1 MQNKAKD
8 NRMSRSLRSLMSL
21 FLTAALLL
29 CGCAWGQGTP
39 ADGKSDPP
47 KAGETPTPETAAVE
61 AELCERIA
69 KIQQETE
76 PQMPEYGAREALIAQ
91 TTLLIIPR
99 YHVLHPK
106 LTPAFSSRWFNSYFE
121 TLDPAKIYF
130 LQSDIDE
137 FREYEGVLLDSR
149 NNVNV
154 RFAFE
159 VYRRLLMRV
168 RQWALYT
175 IEAVDEPQDYSVEES
190 IPLNVKTADLTWCAT
205 EAELRA
211 RWRRRVKNTLLADV
225 LRREKEAQGEGQGAA
240 APASRRRD
248 VRLRTKKT
256 VVRAYQFRRNA
267 TANDILGYFLNA
279 FLCLCDPHTNY
290 MTPAEKKSFDIH
302 MSNSLQGAGFVL
314 SMVDF
319 YTTIMEIIP
328 GGPAAR
334 DGRLK
339 PGDRILAVAQ
349 AEDAEPEDI
358 MDMPLDEVVSRIRGP
373 KGTPVFLTIQHHGS
387 SAEQVI
393 KIIRDEVVLK
403 DSEPQSAIHQVKL
416 DDGRTARIAQ
426 IYIPSFYCDI
436 DGRSKGKPDYRSTT
450 MDTRRL
456 LEAAM
461 DTGPL
466 DGVILDLRGNGGG
479 YLDEACS
486 LCGLFLPGGP
496 VVQAKMGD
504 EVEVLKDPS
513 EGQTFYD
520 GPLVVLVDKLSA
532 SASEITAAC
541 LQDRGRALICGDSS
555 THGKGSMQMPL
566 DLMNIRLISGN
577 TKLLGQDSE
586 GRVRRPGAL
595 KITNGRFYRVNGV
608 STQAIGVTPD
618 IVFPSFLDKMETGEI
633 HLPNVLPSDEIPS
646 VRFQHWNE
654 LDGLKASLRERAA
667 AYMSTNPAFAK
678 YAAEVER
685 YGRLRQRSEL
695 PLEIGARRAFRDEE
709 EYCLKQFRHYQPV
722 RAKDEEKREHFK
734 TDDDED
740 DEKEDEAKED
750 VILEA
755 TLEVMKVLCSRL

>member
-1 MQNKAKD
+1 
-8 NRMSRSLRSLMSL
+8 
-21 FLTAALLL
+21 
-29 CGCAWGQGTP
+29 
-39 ADGKSDPP
+39 
-47 KAGETPTPETAAVE
+47 
-61 AELCERIA
+61 
-69 KIQQETE
+69 
-76 PQMPEYGAREALIAQ
+76 
-91 TTLLIIPR
+91 
-99 YHVLHPK
+99 
-106 LTPAFSSRWFNSYFE
+106 
-121 TLDPAKIYF
+121 
-130 LQSDIDE
+130 
-137 FREYEGVLLDSR
+137 
-149 NNVNV
+149 
-154 RFAFE
+154 
-159 VYRRLLMRV
+159 
-168 RQWALYT
+168 
-175 IEAVDEPQDYSVEES
+175 
-190 IPLNVKTADLTWCAT
+190 
-205 EAELRA
+205 
-211 RWRRRVKNTLLADV
+211 
-225 LRREKEAQGEGQGAA
+225 
-240 APASRRRD
+240 
-248 VRLRTKKT
+248 
-256 VVRAYQFRRNA
+256 
-267 TANDILGYFLNA
+267 
-279 FLCLCDPHTNY
+279 
-290 MTPAEKKSFDIH
+290 
-302 MSNSLQGAGFVL
+302 
-314 SMVDF
+314 
-319 YTTIMEIIP
+319 
-328 GGPAAR
+328 
-334 DGRLK
+334 
-339 PGDRILAVAQ
+339 
-349 AEDAEPEDI
+349 
-358 MDMPLDEVVSRIRGP
+358 
-373 KGTPVFLTIQHHGS
+373 
-387 SAEQVI
+387 
-393 KIIRDEVVLK
+393 
-403 DSEPQSAIHQVKL
+403 
-416 DDGRTARIAQ
+416 
-426 IYIPSFYCDI
+426 
-436 DGRSKGKPDYRSTT
+436 
-450 MDTRRL
+450 
-456 LEAAM
+456 M

-654 LDGLKASLRERAA
+654 LDGLKASLRELAA

-685 YGRLRQRSEL
+685 YGRLRQRREL

-755 TLEVMKVLCSRL
+755 TLEVMKGLCSRL